1 MMKINFFK
9 WKCAAAVGMLL
20 CMTDVAISQ
29 TKSPP
34 YEGVAGWQETQDKR
48 MEWFKEARFGLFIH
62 WGLYS
67 AAGGSFEGKQYPQH
81 YAEWIQTWGKIP
93 SKQYAEVLKPK
104 FTLGSFDPKSWARL
118 AKKTGM
124 KYMVLTSR
132 HHEGFSLFN
141 SQQPYALK
149 NDVTGTANLSPKGRD
164 LYREI
169 MDAFRQEGMKVG
181 AYYSLLDWQH
191 PDSYEAFQLNP
202 NVNKHQPD
210 HERYKAYLYG
220 QIKELAQNYGRLDM
234 LWPDFSSKQ
243 HEGEAWGTKHI
254 LTDLIKWQPN
264 IIINNRFWNGHENK
278 NGDIG
283 TPEKYI
289 PPTGLPGMYWEVSHT
304 MNESYGYSAHDQNW
318 KSFPKI
324 MQLFVETVSKGG
336 NFLLNVGPDG
346 DGAIPEPAVR
356 IMEQIGEWMKVN
368 GESIYGTTA
377 SPFQAFD
384 WGYCTQK
391 NGKLYLHVF
400 DRPADGKINLP
411 IKNKVTAVY
420 VLASPKMKLK
430 STLENGKP
438 AIPVDIFDSK
448 KGPKVI
454 VVEIE
459 GKPIVEESLTQT
471 QADGRIV
478 MNANNA
484 KLQEG
489 KGLKIIGAHTHD
501 PNRPNAIGQWKDLAD
516 KVFWDIK
523 IQKPGKYRVIVNYL
537 ANSKQH
543 GKIVLSIL
551 GQQLPWTFVVE
562 KEAKF
567 KEVAMGT
574 IEVSQQ
580 VIGEPSTKVIL
591 QATAIEGDTLPEIA
605 SITLVPIQE

>member
-1 MMKINFFK
+1 MKINFFK
-9 WKCAAAVGMLL
+9 WKCAAALGMLL
-20 CMTDVAISQ
+20 YMTEGSFAQ
-29 TKSPP
+29 TKSIP
-34 YEGVAGWQETQDKR
+34 YEGVSGWTESQDKR
-48 MEWFKEARFGLFIH
+48 MAWFKEARFGLFIH

-67 AAGGSFEGKQYPQH
+67 AAGGSFEGKRYPQH

-93 SKQYAEVLKPK
+93 SKHYAEVLKPK
-104 FTLGSFDPKSWARL
+104 FTLRSFDPKYWARL

-141 SQQPYALK
+141 SQQPYALN
-149 NDVTGTANLSPKGRD
+149 NDITGSANLSPKGRD
-164 LYREI
+164 LYKEI
-169 MDAFRQEGMKVG
+169 MTAFRQEGLKVG

-191 PDSYEAFQLNP
+191 PDSYEAFSLNP
-202 NVNKHQPD
+202 NPEHHQPD
-210 HERYKAYLYG
+210 HNRYKNYLYG
-220 QIKELAQNYGRLDM
+220 QIKELAQNYGTLDM
-234 LWPDFSSKQ
+234 LWPDFSSKKHQ
-243 HEGEAWGTKHI
+243 GESWGTKRI

-264 IIINNRFWNGHENK
+264 IIINNRFWEGLENK

-356 IMEQIGEWMKVN
+356 IMEQIGDWMKIN
-368 GESIYGTTA
+368 SEAIYGTTA
-377 SPFQAFD
+377 SPFQALD

-400 DRPADGKINLP
+400 DRPASGKIDLP

-420 VLASPKMKLK
+420 TLASPKTKLK
-430 STLENGKP
+430 PASENGKP
-438 AIPVDIFDSK
+438 VIPVDTFDK
-448 KGPKVI
+448 GKGPKVI
-454 VVEIE
+454 VVEIQ

-489 KGLKIIGAHTHD
+489 KSLKIIGAHTHD
-501 PNRPNAIGQWKDLAD
+501 PNRPNAIGQWKDLQD
-516 KVFWDIK
+516 RVFWDIK
-523 IQKPGKYRVIVNYL
+523 IQKPGKYKVLINYL
-537 ANSKQH
+537 PNNKRR
-543 GKIVLSIL
+543 GKIMLSML
-551 GQQLPWTFVVE
+551 GQQLPWEFIAE
-562 KEAKF
+562 QEIKF
-567 KEVAMGT
+567 REVSMGT